1 MNKIHCAGAAIA
13 ALLSWPAAAQTIAS
27 EVYADDEFK
36 IFISSLPST
45 AGVEFAQ
52 GAGYATN
59 FANTLALYHGRTTYM
74 LHIWVR
80 DVGGGPSGVMGEF
93 TISGPRNC
101 RFANGTTTL
110 LTNTSDWRVTKWLP
124 STTALGGGPLTP
136 IVPYFH
142 NLIPQNFVAPSL
154 TPVSFGTNAANNQ
167 WPGNKPYPGVPG
179 TALWIG
185 PPGQAIYRGE
195 MWFSTRIG
203 CQTPS

>member
-1 MNKIHCAGAAIA
+1 MKKTHFVGAAIA

-27 EVYADDEFK
+27 KVYADDEFK
-36 IFISSLPST
+36 IFISNGPTT

-59 FANTLALYHGRTTYM
+59 FANTLALYHGRTSYM

-80 DVGGGPSGVMGEF
+80 DIGGGPSGVMGEF

-101 RFANGTTTL
+101 RFANGSTNL
-110 LTNTSDWRVTKWLP
+110 LTNTNDWRVTKWLSLGTP
-124 STTALGGGPLTP
+124 LGGGPLTP

-142 NLIPQNFVAPSL
+142 NVIPKFIQPSLAPVSPGPNSSNPWPGHPYAGVPLTAQWIVAPGQ
-154 TPVSFGTNAANNQ
+154 PV
-167 WPGNKPYPGVPG
+167 NK
-179 TALWIG
+179 
-185 PPGQAIYRGE
+185 GE

-203 CQTPS
+203 CQTPT